1 MNIAALDL
9 CLVTQINNQSIDAY
23 LQFVELAVKGGV
35 TLVQL
40 RDKVNPL
47 SKIRPLALALK
58 SLLTRLHIPFIIN
71 DHVTLALEIDADG
84 VHIGQSDMPPLEAR
98 RLLGP
103 TKIIGYSVESY
114 AELTRANQLNCIDYI
129 AASAVFPS
137 QTKTDCKTIWNL
149 DGLKQLVTLSKHPV
163 LAIGGINV
171 HNVMQVIRHGA
182 CGVAVVSA
190 LHEQANPFFVAKEL
204 IRNISKG
211 KFNAV

>member
-9 CLVTQINNQSIDAY
+9 CLVTQINNQSIDDY
-23 LQFVELAVKGGV
+23 LQFIELTVKGGV

-58 SLLTRLHIPFIIN
+58 SLLARLHIPFIIN
-71 DHVTLALEIDADG
+71 DYVTLALEIDADG
-84 VHIGQSDMPPLEAR
+84 VHLGQSDMPPEQAR

-114 AELTRANQLNCIDYI
+114 AELTHANQLNCIDYI

-149 DGLKQLVTLSKHPV
+149 EGLRQLATLSKHPV

-190 LHEQANPFFVAKEL
+190 LHEQVNPFIVAKEL
-204 IRNISKG
+204 IRNIYKV